1 MNIGDHL
8 VTKRNGY
15 THHGLYIGNDEV
27 IHYSGNADGLSR
39 GSIEVTSVH
48 NFSDGHS
55 LRVKEHL
62 IRTYDENESVERA
75 RSRLGEDWYNVLVN
89 NCEHFVTWCIVGF
102 HSSSQVN
109 RLIGGV
115 TAAYELVATAKAA
128 QATQAVASF
137 VARQSIERGAVNF
150 VGSSVA
156 KSTLSNGAGLLA
168 GSSVATGGS
177 TAVGLMAGA
186 SVTPLAPIV
195 AGVAVAYGVKKAF
208 DWLWD

>member
-1 MNIGDHL
+1 MKTGDHL

-27 IHYSGNADGLSR
+27 IHYSGNADGLSK

-48 NFSDGHS
+48 EFSDGHS
-55 LRVKEHL
+55 LRIKEHL
-62 IRTYDENESVERA
+62 IRRYDENESVERA

-109 RLIGGV
+109 SLISGV
-115 TAAYELVATAKAA
+115 TTAYKFTSTAKTA
-128 QATQAVASF
+128 QTTQAVASL
-137 VARQSIERGAVNF
+137 VARQSIEREAAKF
-150 VGSSVA
+150 VGSNVA

-177 TAVGLMAGA
+177 TALGLVASA

-208 DWLWD
+208 GWLWD

>member
-1 MNIGDHL
+1 MKTGDHL

-27 IHYSGNADGLSR
+27 IHYSGNADGLSK

-48 NFSDGHS
+48 DFSDGYS
-55 LRVKEHL
+55 VRVREHF
-62 IRTYDENESVERA
+62 IRTYDENQSVERA

-109 RLIGGV
+109 NLISSV
-115 TAAYELVATAKAA
+115 TTAYKFASTAKTA
-128 QATQAVASF
+128 QATQAVVSL
-137 VARQSIERGAVNF
+137 VARQSIEREAAKF
-150 VGSSVA
+150 VGSNVA
-156 KSTLSNGAGLLA
+156 KSTLSNGVGLLT
-168 GSSVATGGS
+168 GSTIATGGS
-177 TAVGLMAGA
+177 TTVALMTGA